1 MGTRRGKR
9 YAIDSKRLLEDTDI
23 FYLAYKGHIPTESLK
38 VQLRDGRLTYD
49 NYHALKEGGFNIED
63 YWLKD
68 SCINTIE
75 IDEALFYNLID
86 SVKKYKKLANRIEGF
101 MNVRLYKPLKGYIE
115 FCDKINISYLTLCND
130 EDYLEYLDDLEKK
143 REAVNIVSTINIPE
157 QEECPI
163 EEKPKA
169 YIKENVKTNV
179 SSELKAIRQE
189 LDEIKK
195 YQAILSS
202 EWSEYGDAERSVMA
216 CLTNARSKTGE
227 LTEYRLEVLA
237 RNYDKLHHDLV
248 KAIICKEVMKSNST
262 WYMGSIPNFLIS
274 MEGMYSLRKAE
285 EYKRR
290 KEYEESQRWTTNEQR
305 TV

>member
-49 NYHALKEGGFNIED
+49 NFHALKEGGFNIED

-143 REAVNIVSTINIPE
+143 RDAVNIVSTINIPK
-157 QEECPI
+157 QEECSI

-179 SSELKAIRQE
+179 LSELKAIRQD
-189 LDEIKK
+189 LNEIK
-195 YQAILSS
+195 
-202 EWSEYGDAERSVMA
+202 
-216 CLTNARSKTGE
+216 
-227 LTEYRLEVLA
+227 
-237 RNYDKLHHDLV
+237 
-248 KAIICKEVMKSNST
+248 
-262 WYMGSIPNFLIS
+262 GS
-274 MEGMYSLRKAE
+274 YS
-285 EYKRR
+285 Y
-290 KEYEESQRWTTNEQR
+290 
-305 TV
+305 